1 MAAILCCSE
10 KTLELHLRVCLHI
23 DKILL
28 NIVLDYEREWRHIM
42 IDGDLPPGE
51 NTWATVWWAR
61 IRITIQCQAR
71 LLWYAI
77 DVSWTTS

>member
-1 MAAILCCSE
+1 M
-10 KTLELHLRVCLHI
+10 ELLLKLRLQI

-28 NIVLDYEREWRHIM
+28 NEETVALYYERECRHIM

-51 NTWATVWWAR
+51 NTRATVWWAR

>member
-1 MAAILCCSE
+1 MTAILCCSE
-10 KTLELHLRVCLHI
+10 KTLELHLKVCLHI

-51 NTWATVWWAR
+51 NTWATCLVGSHQNHYPVPGKVALV
-61 IRITIQCQAR
+61 C
-71 LLWYAI
+71 Y
-77 DVSWTTS
+77 